1 MHGHKSQWKRNEIIK
16 AICLPTSTAN
26 PAQNSHKLNMV
37 GCGIWLLNCK
47 SPFILRRQLHESG
60 FFQNCGTFY
69 FDLYWKYHNFER
81 NEICVTVYL
90 RWMDLKIWIFF
101 FWHLWSHSFHSYFFC
116 LWQDWYVARLIF
128 EFKLMFLTH
137 SVPAS
142 RAMSQRNS

>member
-81 NEICVTVYL
+81 NEICATVF
-90 RWMDLKIWIFF
+90 LKSTDFIKYPTFEGFF
-101 FWHLWSHSFHSYFFC
+101 IDKTCTKLDIPHIAIALA
-116 LWQDWYVARLIF
+116 LIVAEHKSEKMSNFGF
-128 EFKLMFLTH
+128 EMY
-137 SVPAS
+137 
-142 RAMSQRNS
+142 